1 MRRSVERP
9 IGGCRLL
16 GAGSHFYFALKERWQ
31 EGSREGEKKGRE
43 EEEQRER
50 KVRGSREREAGQ
62 QRSASA
68 KQAKNNGQLEVE
80 GPQLL
85 KICSRDLAPKSRQLA
100 LSVTSLL
107 AQVLRADWVTGC
119 TTLTGVLDIVSFHP
133 HAGVPTE
140 VSAAFSPSASTA
152 LSLVRG
158 PQQPPSTEQTPKPS
172 MLQVQACACLACCL
186 S

>member
-1 MRRSVERP
+1 MRADGGRSHRSQTKPASSAQLPCSFPGTALDRHSYQQNAETRTMRRSVERP

-50 KVRGSREREAGQ
+50 KVRGSGEREAGQ

-107 AQVLRADWVTGC
+107 A
-119 TTLTGVLDIVSFHP
+119 
-133 HAGVPTE
+133 
-140 VSAAFSPSASTA
+140 
-152 LSLVRG
+152 
-158 PQQPPSTEQTPKPS
+158 
-172 MLQVQACACLACCL
+172 
-186 S
+186 